1 LLDSLIALE
10 QRFRARVER
19 GVYDDSGRSMA
30 EVKSRSHSM
39 RPDGALVVDVKRLLA
54 SDRVKRDLE
63 VLRQRINAGPN
74 RAFSNGSEPSEPV
87 SSETR

>member
-1 LLDSLIALE
+1 
-10 QRFRARVER
+10 
-19 GVYDDSGRSMA
+19 
-30 EVKSRSHSM
+30 M